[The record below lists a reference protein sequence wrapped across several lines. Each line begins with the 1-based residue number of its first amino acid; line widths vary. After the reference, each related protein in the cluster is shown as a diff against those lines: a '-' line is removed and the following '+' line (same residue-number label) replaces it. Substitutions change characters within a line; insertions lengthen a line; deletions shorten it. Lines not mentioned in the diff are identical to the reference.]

1 MHDIEILIVDDEV
14 LIADYIMDIL
24 SNNGFL
30 NIAMA
35 HSTKEAQEKIDHLR
49 PDIILM
55 DINLEGQYEGIQL
68 SHKKNENAH
77 VIFITGQTD
86 FITIDKA
93 LSVSPEAYLTKP
105 IREVELLTAIKIAIS
120 KQQKNYIFIKEGYH
134 DIKLKLSEIIYIQAD
149 KNYLDIITVKTKF
162 TIRHTLQDFMKE
174 LPDFFKQIH
183 RSIIINSLRIEKI
196 SSDEVFLEGYKL
208 PVSRNFRQYL

>member
-1 MHDIEILIVDDEV
+1 MNDIEILIVDDEV
-14 LIADYIMDIL
+14 LIADYILDIL

-30 NIAMA
+30 NITMA
-35 HSTKEAQEKIDHLR
+35 HSTKEAKEKMDHLK

-68 SHKKNENAH
+68 SRQKNENAQ

-86 FITIDKA
+86 FTTIDKA
-93 LSVSPEAYLTKP
+93 LSVSPAAYLTKP
-105 IREVELLTAIKIAIS
+105 IREIELLTAIKIAIS

-183 RSIIINSLRIEKI
+183 RSIIINTHRLEKT

-208 PVSRNFRQYL
+208 PISRNFKQYL